1 MCYLRIL
8 QIQGQNHRLSVLNRS
23 HQLGC
28 SFDLVLKLIALKFGF
43 QMREKHKC
51 GQIKTYMQLFL
62 KMCMERKI
70 RLKLLKPNSPHSIN
84 VRWGGIACS
93 KENLRYN
100 VHSLHCWQLL
110 RKRKWNTQQN
120 LLESGSQY
128 VISDLPSVIHNPST
142 WDQLQQCTM
151 LFPMSI
157 DILEILKSKNS
168 FLAHFL
174 FKNDYFSSRWCKIV
188 QIFEWIF
195 GFT

>member
-1 MCYLRIL
+1 M
-8 QIQGQNHRLSVLNRS
+8 SMS
-23 HQLGC
+23 
-28 SFDLVLKLIALKFGF
+28 
-43 QMREKHKC
+43 KHTFKS
-51 GQIKTYMQLFL
+51 FL
-62 KMCMERKI
+62 KMCKERKI

-168 FLAHFL
+168 FLAHFWS
-174 FKNDYFSSRWCKIV
+174 KSDYFSSRWCKIV
-188 QIFEWIF
+188 RILELIF
-195 GFT
+195 GFTYFVEYLRSFLQKMWRGGLKSMKCGV